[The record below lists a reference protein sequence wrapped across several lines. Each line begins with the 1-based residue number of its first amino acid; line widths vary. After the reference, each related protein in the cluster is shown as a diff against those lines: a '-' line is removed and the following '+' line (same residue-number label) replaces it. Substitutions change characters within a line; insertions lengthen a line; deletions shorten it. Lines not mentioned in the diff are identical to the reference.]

1 MTARRRRGALML
13 SLSLACGGLAASE
26 VKSRSAAALQQVGT
40 PVTVVTVR
48 KDLKPG
54 TELTAK
60 LLATRTVPAKYAPP
74 DALTDEQTAIGL
86 RTAGALSSGAYVTAG
101 ALDTQGADP
110 EEARAGP
117 GKGER
122 AIELKVAAAQGIAP
136 GARVDVVVTTQRRT
150 TLALEDV
157 ELLALGQADDAD
169 PGQEPTVQA
178 TLRVTL
184 REAVY
189 LTAAH
194 NFAREVRLLP
204 RSPGD
209 SRRAG
214 ALEFEG
220 GAL

>member
-26 VKSRSAAALQQVGT
+26 VKSRSAAVEQQVGV

-60 LLATRTVPAKYAPP
+60 LLATRVVPARYAPP
-74 DALTDEQTAIGL
+74 DALTDAQAAVGL
-86 RTAGALSSGAYVTAG
+86 RTAGALGKGAYLTAG

-110 EEARAGP
+110 EEARSGP

-122 AIELKVAAAQGIAP
+122 AIELKVMTAQGIAP
-136 GARVDVVVTTQRRT
+136 GARVDVVVTTERRT

-157 ELLALGQADDAD
+157 ELLSLRAGDDA
-169 PGQEPTVQA
+169 TTQA
-178 TLRVTL
+178 TLRVTV

-189 LTAAH
+189 LTAAQ
-194 NFAREVRLLP
+194 NFAREVRLLQ

-214 ALEFEG
+214 ALEFDG